1 MQKYK
6 VNHDPEARVYPHGP
20 LSLKK
25 KSWVNAKNPNEAR
38 LLAVD
43 SISDSS
49 LKIKGK
55 NLQEFLVDCF
65 MSKPSRFPLILLTG
79 TSNLF
84 YSQKFYHVPLN
95 SLTDAFST
103 YKL

>member
-1 MQKYK
+1 MRHSYYKSLFPGNSSLNISNFTQKYK

-79 TSNLF
+79 ICNL
-84 YSQKFYHVPLN
+84 
-95 SLTDAFST
+95 
-103 YKL
+103 